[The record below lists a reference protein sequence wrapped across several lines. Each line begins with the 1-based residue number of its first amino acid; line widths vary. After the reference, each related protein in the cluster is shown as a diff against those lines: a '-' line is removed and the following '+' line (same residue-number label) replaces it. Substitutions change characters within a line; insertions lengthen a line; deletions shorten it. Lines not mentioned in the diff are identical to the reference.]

1 MDENDFME
9 CVEQEE
15 DDDFVEEPMVGTD
28 FDFANANDPIVLD
41 EPISQS
47 THGFLKIN
55 NYF

>member
-15 DDDFVEEPMVGTD
+15 DDDFVEEPMIETD
-28 FDFANANDPIVLD
+28 FDFANANDPINLD

-47 THGFLKIN
+47 IFLI
-55 NYF
+55 